1 VPFAP
6 EALAFCH
13 IERIAMPDLII
24 KNAKLLDTRAGE
36 LRPGASLRIEQDKIV
51 EVAEDG
57 RELSAHA
64 DIVVLD
70 AEGRTLMPGLI
81 DAHVHP
87 AITTLDLASM
97 VRRQASWIAI
107 ETKFILEG
115 MLRRGFT
122 TVRDA
127 GGLDAGIA
135 IAIERG
141 LIRGPRIFRSGRV
154 LSQTGGHGDLEPVS
168 EHPRLCACSIRTSAF
183 SHIADGVD
191 AVRRA
196 AREELKGGAQ
206 QIKIMAG
213 GGVATPSDPIDMT
226 QYTQEEIRAA
236 VEEARA
242 RRTYAFAHA
251 YIPES
256 IQRAVRA
263 GVRSIEHGNLI
274 DEASASL
281 MAKRGCYLVPTL
293 VTYDQI
299 AQFGKTHKFP
309 EASLRKLQD
318 VLHAGVGAIEKALRA
333 GVKVGFGT
341 DLLGE
346 THPAQ
351 SKEFALR
358 AQIQG
363 NADILRSATVIN
375 ADLLQQSGRLGVLEP
390 GGFADLLL
398 VKGNPLEDLGVL
410 SGQGEHLD
418 LIVRGGD
425 ISKNAL

>member
-6 EALAFCH
+6 EAVAYCH

-24 KNAKLLDTRAGE
+24 KNAKLLDAHAGE
-36 LRPGASLRIEQDKIV
+36 LRAGASLRIEQDKIV
-51 EVAEDG
+51 EVAENG

-97 VRRQASWIAI
+97 VHRQASWIAI

-127 GGLDAGIA
+127 GGLDAGIP

-226 QYTQEEIRAA
+226 QYTEEEIRAA
-236 VEEARA
+236 VEEAKA

-256 IQRAVRA
+256 IQRAVQA

-274 DEASASL
+274 DEASANL
-281 MAKRGCYLVPTL
+281 MAERGCYLVPTL

-358 AQIQG
+358 AQIQS

-375 ADLLQQSGRLGVLEP
+375 ADLLQQSGRLGVLQP

-398 VKGNPLEDLGVL
+398 VKGDPLKDLGVL

-418 LIVRGGD
+418 LIVRGGE
-425 ISKNAL
+425 ISKSAL